1 MLSAII
7 SLFTIFLYTTLGTYV
22 LTKNPNERTN
32 KIFALLMI
40 AFIIW
45 AVGTYNLGITSE
57 NASVSEIVLYIKLQL
72 SGIILSLTLFVLF
85 ALSLTKTDKVLKNP
99 FTYLFIIP
107 SIYLLYLIWTSDV
120 SRIEPGVFLPMP
132 GTRLDLFLFTT
143 IFSVAG
149 IYLLLRHYT
158 ASKYMERQKS
168 KLILTGA
175 IIAILAA
182 VTINIIL
189 PMFFDIY
196 FLALSTL
203 APAITGVFFAYAV
216 YHYGLF
222 ITPVPEL
229 SITSFCGADC
239 SLCSKFIDK
248 HCPGCK
254 FTVEKYRNCEV
265 YRCVAENGYSGCS
278 DCPDVTFCTLR
289 KDAVKSNFLSKPAYN
304 LRPGCTYLVEGDG
317 YPIFLDAVKHGSP
330 GLVATTALPQQVRE
344 KYNINTTPMI
354 WISDEAVE
362 RDVKPDD
369 LKRLAAVLT
378 NFMKKTGS
386 PVLLLDGIDEL
397 VKVNGFGS
405 VLQFIQGLKSISQ
418 ASGSRL
424 IITTGLKGE
433 NLEKL
438 KQDMEFTEIE
448 KSNKT

>member
-57 NASVSEIVLYIKLQL
+57 NASVSEMVLYIKLQL
-72 SGIILSLTLFVLF
+72 GGIILSLTLFVLF
-85 ALSLTKTDKVLKNP
+85 AFSLTKPDKVLKNP

-120 SRIEPGVFLPMP
+120 SHIEPSVFLTMAE
-132 GTRLDLFLFTT
+132 TRRDFFLFTT

-149 IYLLLRHYT
+149 VYLLLRHYM
-158 ASKYMERQKS
+158 ASKYMEQQKS

-175 IIAILAA
+175 IIAILIA

-203 APAITGVFFAYAV
+203 APAILGVFFAYAV

-222 ITPVPEL
+222 ITPIPEL
-229 SITSFCGADC
+229 SLTSFCGADC
-239 SLCSKFIDK
+239 SLCSGFIDK
-248 HCPGCK
+248 HCSGCK

-265 YRCVAENGYSGCS
+265 YRCVAEKGYSGCG
-278 DCPDVTFCTLR
+278 DCPDVTFCAIR
-289 KDAVKSNFLSKPAYN
+289 KDAVKSNFLSKPGYD
-304 LRPGCTYLVEGDG
+304 LKPGCTYLVEGDG

-330 GLVATTALPQQVRE
+330 GLVATTALLQQVRE

-362 RDVKPDD
+362 RDVRPDN
-369 LKRLAAVLT
+369 LRRLATVLT
-378 NFMKKTGS
+378 NFMKQTEGS
-386 PVLLLDGIDEL
+386 VLLLDGIDEL

-405 VLQFIQGLKSISQ
+405 VLQFIKGLKSISQ
-418 ASGSRL
+418 AAGSCL
-424 IITTGLKGE
+424 IIMTGLKGE
-433 NLEKL
+433 NFEKL
-438 KQDMEFTEIE
+438 KHGMEFTEIE
-448 KSNKT
+448 KSN